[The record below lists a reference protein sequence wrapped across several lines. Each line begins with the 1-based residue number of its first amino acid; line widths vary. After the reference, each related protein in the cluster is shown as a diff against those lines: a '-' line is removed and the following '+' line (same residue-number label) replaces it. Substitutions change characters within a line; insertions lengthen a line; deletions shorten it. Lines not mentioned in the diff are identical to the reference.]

1 MSHIDELKWK
11 TIKAGKMKSLLVERI
26 CEMNIGLSF
35 LNRPQIDLCFRYWSG
50 RRVIDGCNIDVTA
63 SAAGMYGGTVLSLIE
78 LAWASGSMSVSR
90 GVYPPVRNGAVVP
103 RTNAVPSRESLA
115 FPSGCMCHVGLP
127 REITCGENQTS
138 IAA

>member
-63 SAAGMYGGTVLSLIE
+63 SAAGMYGGAVLLLIE
-78 LAWASGSMSVSR
+78 LAWASGSMSVNR
-90 GVYPPVRNGAVVP
+90 VVYPLFEMAQ
-103 RTNAVPSRESLA
+103 SSLA
-115 FPSGCMCHVGLP
+115 LTRFHRGGLLLFHP
-127 REITCGENQTS
+127 DVCATLACQGR
-138 IAA
+138 

>member
-63 SAAGMYGGTVLSLIE
+63 SAAGMYGGAVLLLIE
-78 LAWASGSMSVSR
+78 LAWASGSMSVNR
-90 GVYPPVRNGAVVP
+90 VVYPLFEMAQSSLALTRFHRGGVSCFSIRMYVP
-103 RTNAVPSRESLA
+103 RWRAKGDNVR
-115 FPSGCMCHVGLP
+115 
-127 REITCGENQTS
+127 
-138 IAA
+138 